1 MGLEEYMTEEE
12 LQELNLGRLAGGVAR
27 GVGAVAG
34 GAVGMWDA
42 SKQGFAKGRAAV
54 ANNDSHHDQEEN
66 DTADWRDSEFGQ
78 SFGDA
83 RANTSG
89 DTAALVDRVV
99 KLIDKLPDR
108 DRRLVIAK
116 LQGNSGSGAVR
127 REPTGA
133 DTWHNAQQTR
143 PSSTGGRIEPTGT
156 GLVHRAAPKPAATSA
171 AGSSNPAAPNAKP
184 AATSAAGSSNPAAP
198 NAKPAATSAAGS
210 SNPAAPNAKPAATS
224 AAGNAK
230 PAAPNSKPAAKPA
243 SAQTGTNPPQRN
255 TNKQQSRKQGAR
267 RGGKMNES
275 MRASREEIEL
285 FRDEI
290 KNIGTIISMLNTI
303 YNRAKAKD
311 DRDSMLTV
319 KQRIAAKTHER
330 ETLMRQLERRMT
342 PEQFEQLKESLQLG

>member
-116 LQGNSGSGAVR
+116 LQGNSGFGAVR

-133 DTWHNAQQTR
+133 GMGGTAQQTR

-156 GLVHRAAPKPAATSA
+156 GLVHRAAPKAPAAQATPAAKPSSA
-171 AGSSNPAAPNAKP
+171 NAGGQQPAAASNTNPAAKPSSANAGGQQPAAASNTKP
-184 AATSAAGSSNPAAP
+184 AAT
-198 NAKPAATSAAGS
+198 
-210 SNPAAPNAKPAATS
+210 
-224 AAGNAK
+224 
-230 PAAPNSKPAAKPA
+230 A
-243 SAQTGTNPPQRN
+243 SARPSANATPRNAQKQRP
-255 TNKQQSRKQGAR
+255 RKQNAR

-275 MRASREEIEL
+275 MRASREEIDL

-342 PEQFEQLKESLQLG
+342 PEQFAQLKESLQLG

>member
-54 ANNDSHHDQEEN
+54 ANYDSHRGQEED

-133 DTWHNAQQTR
+133 DTWHTAQQART
-143 PSSTGGRIEPTGT
+143 SSTGGRIEPTGT

-184 AATSAAGSSNPAAP
+184 ASSAAAGST
-198 NAKPAATSAAGS
+198 K
-210 SNPAAPNAKPAATS
+210 PAAPNAKPAATS

>member
-42 SKQGFAKGRAAV
+42 SKKGFAKGRDAV
-54 ANNDSHHDQEEN
+54 ANHDSHHGQEED
-66 DTADWRDSEFGQ
+66 DTTDWRDSEFGQ

-89 DTAALVDRVV
+89 DTDALVGRIV
-99 KLIDKLPDR
+99 KLIDKLSDR

-143 PSSTGGRIEPTGT
+143 SSSTGGRIEPTGT

-171 AGSSNPAAPNAKP
+171 AG
-184 AATSAAGSSNPAAP
+184 
-198 NAKPAATSAAGS
+198 
-210 SNPAAPNAKPAATS
+210 
-224 AAGNAK
+224 NAK
-230 PAAPNSKPAAKPA
+230 PAAPNAKPAAKPA

-275 MRASREEIEL
+275 MRASREEIAL

-342 PEQFEQLKESLQLG
+342 PEQFAQLKESLQLG

>member
-34 GAVGMWDA
+34 GAVGIWDA
-42 SKQGFAKGRAAV
+42 SKKGFAKGRETV
-54 ANNDSHHDQEEN
+54 ANYGERHGQEEED
-66 DTADWRDSEFGQ
+66 DTTDWRDSEFGQ

-89 DTAALVDRVV
+89 DTDALVGRIIALVD
-99 KLIDKLPDR
+99 KLPER
-108 DRRLVIAK
+108 DRRTVIAK
-116 LQGNSGSGAVR
+116 LQAKSGSGAG
-127 REPTGA
+127 TLH
-133 DTWHNAQQTR
+133 TAQQART
-143 PSSTGGRIEPTGT
+143 SSTGGRIEPTST
-156 GLVHRAAPKPAATSA
+156 GLVHRAAPKAPAAGGPKPTA
-171 AGSSNPAAPNAKP
+171 SNAKPTAPNAKP
-184 AATSAAGSSNPAAP
+184 AAP
-198 NAKPAATSAAGS
+198 NATQ
-210 SNPAAPNAKPAATS
+210 

-230 PAAPNSKPAAKPA
+230 PAAPNAKPAAKPA

-255 TNKQQSRKQGAR
+255 TKKQQSRKQGAR

-303 YNRAKAKD
+303 YNRAKAKG

-319 KQRIAAKTHER
+319 KQRIAVKTHER

-342 PEQFEQLKESLQLG
+342 PEQFAQLKESLQLG

>member
-42 SKQGFAKGRAAV
+42 SKKGFAKGREAV
-54 ANNDSHHDQEEN
+54 ANYDSHNGQEEG

-89 DTAALVDRVV
+89 DTDALVRRVV
-99 KLIDKLPDR
+99 KLIDKLPER
-108 DRRLVIAK
+108 DRRVVIAK
-116 LQGNSGSGAVR
+116 LQAKSGGGAGR

-133 DTWHNAQQTR
+133 DTWYTAQR
-143 PSSTGGRIEPTGT
+143 ARASSTGGRIEPTGT
-156 GLVHRAAPKPAATSA
+156 GLIHRAAPKAPAATA
-171 AGSSNPAAPNAKP
+171 AKPASTAASSPKPAAPNATP
-184 AATSAAGSSNPAAP
+184 T
-198 NAKPAATSAAGS
+198 
-210 SNPAAPNAKPAATS
+210 
-224 AAGNAK
+224 
-230 PAAPNSKPAAKPA
+230 AKPA
-243 SAQTGTNPPQRN
+243 SARTGANPSPRN
-255 TNKQQSRKQGAR
+255 THKQKPRKQGTR
-267 RGGKMNES
+267 RSGKMNES

-303 YNRAKAKD
+303 YNRAKAKG

-342 PEQFEQLKESLQLG
+342 PEQFAQLKESLQLG

>member
-12 LQELNLGRLAGGVAR
+12 LQELNLGRLAGGVAH

-42 SKQGFAKGRAAV
+42 SKKGFAKGRDAVANYDRNHGQDVDGTRDAPKKGSAKGRAAV
-54 ANNDSHHDQEEN
+54 ANYGRHHDQEEDDN
-66 DTADWRDSEFGQ
+66 ADWHDSEFGQ

-99 KLIDKLPDR
+99 KLIDKLSDR

-116 LQGNSGSGAVR
+116 LQAKYGSGAVR
-127 REPTGA
+127 REPTGV

-171 AGSSNPAAPNAKP
+171 AGSTNPAAPNAKP
-184 AATSAAGSSNPAAP
+184 ASSASAGSTNPAAP
-198 NAKPAATSAAGS
+198 NA
-210 SNPAAPNAKPAATS
+210 
-224 AAGNAK
+224 
-230 PAAPNSKPAAKPA
+230 KPAAKPA
-243 SAQTGTNPPQRN
+243 SAQTGTNPSPRN